1 MISNNHDLCCIL
13 VGIRFLRNITHG
25 KSDLFDVICEFKC
38 HRHSL
43 AFLRTRKKKQ
53 YGLSQFLFAALSFIP
68 IRIHK
73 NISTHCVTLNE
84 QGVRLFVCV
93 CMPECAI
100 KSTLFYCLSLS
111 SPLFQLFS

>member
-1 MISNNHDLCCIL
+1 MLYVNLNAI
-13 VGIRFLRNITHG
+13 
-25 KSDLFDVICEFKC
+25 VIPLLSSGLE
-38 HRHSL
+38 
-43 AFLRTRKKKQ
+43 KKKQ

-73 NISTHCVTLNE
+73 NIFTHCVTLNE